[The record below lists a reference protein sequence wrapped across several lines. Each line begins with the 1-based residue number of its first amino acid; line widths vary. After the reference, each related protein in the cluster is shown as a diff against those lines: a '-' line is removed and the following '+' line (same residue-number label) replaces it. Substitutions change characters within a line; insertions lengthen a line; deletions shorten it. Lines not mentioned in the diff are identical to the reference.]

1 MEWVATPES
10 SNLSRFGYDAGSMI
24 LQVEFKNGGL
34 YNYFDVPQHVFD
46 AMKQA
51 PSKGQYLAHDI
62 KGNFRYARV

>member
-1 MEWVATPES
+1 MEWIATPES
-10 SNLSRFGYDAGSMI
+10 SNLSRFGYDAASLI

-51 PSKGQYLAHDI
+51 PSKGQFLAHDI

>member
-1 MEWVATPES
+1 MEWVSTPES
-10 SNLSRFGYDAGSMI
+10 SNLSRFGYNSASLI

-34 YNYFDVPQHVFD
+34 YSYFDVPQHIFD

-51 PSKGQYLAHDI
+51 PSKGQYLAHQI

>member
-10 SNLSRFGYDAGSMI
+10 SNLSRFGYDAPSQI

-51 PSKGQYLAHDI
+51 PSKGQYLAHQI